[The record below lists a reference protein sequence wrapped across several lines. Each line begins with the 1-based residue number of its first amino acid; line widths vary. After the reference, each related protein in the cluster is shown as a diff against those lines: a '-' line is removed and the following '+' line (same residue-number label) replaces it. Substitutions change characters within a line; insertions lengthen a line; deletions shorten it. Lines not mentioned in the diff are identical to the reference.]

1 MAELERHRLPFSSE
15 KQSDEQAVTSP
26 PQLNPMMNPV
36 LGRNLGR
43 WAEVY
48 FTTPV
53 EQREQAVTELL
64 HELER
69 GDQEHP
75 DLAVEARKSAAAPVE
90 PYTPDPTEQG
100 DDQSIATTEH
110 IAALEEAVRLFEQ
123 PGSRVEVDPLTS
135 HSCPVCQ
142 HDNRPDQVYCGMC
155 GYRISTA
162 AAAET
167 VVELSPL
174 AERSAESH
182 AQNTEMYF
190 PSFGSQLPY
199 ARQPE
204 YVETVDRAPLWPLH
218 VEDESPR
225 WGSAFKVIAVAI
237 ILAGAAWLFLQQRR
251 PVTPTPVASTSSQQT
266 APASQPSTT
275 EPVDTSPAN
284 APAAQSAS
292 SRDRSEAEGSD
303 AVPPVSAPAEAQKS
317 MAPPTNEIT
326 APVATTQS
334 PAKAALPV
342 DAGRPPAS
350 RTSSDTPSTNTHAA
364 ALAKPLPTADG
375 GTEELDRAR
384 ELLAGRSSPPDAGQ
398 ASLWLWKAVSKHN
411 LPAVLLLADLY
422 ARGEGVSRNCDQ
434 ARVLLTAALKRGSVE
449 AGQRL
454 QELQRSGCSER

>member
-15 KQSDEQAVTSP
+15 KQSEEQAVTSP

-69 GDQEHP
+69 GEQDHP
-75 DLAVEARKSAAAPVE
+75 DLAVESPKASVASIE
-90 PYTPDPTEQG
+90 PTADDPAIEQS
-100 DDQSIATTEH
+100 DDRSIATTEH

-123 PGSRVEVDPLTS
+123 PGSRVEIDPLTS

-155 GYRISTA
+155 GYRMINA
-162 AAAET
+162 APVEA
-167 VVELSPL
+167 VVEPSLV
-174 AERSAESH
+174 EHRSESR
-182 AQNTEMYF
+182 AQTPETYF

-199 ARQPE
+199 AREPE
-204 YVETVDRAPLWPLH
+204 YVEKVDRTPLWPLH
-218 VEDESPR
+218 VEDEGR
-225 WGSAFKVIAVAI
+225 GWGSALKVVAVAV

-251 PVTPTPVASTSSQQT
+251 SVAPTPVASTSSGQT
-266 APASQPSTT
+266 APSSQPNATEPAAPENLPASQSG
-275 EPVDTSPAN
+275 TS
-284 APAAQSAS
+284 Q
-292 SRDRSEAEGSD
+292 DRLAAEGSNS
-303 AVPPVSAPAEAQKS
+303 VPPVSVPAEEQKS
-317 MAPPTNEIT
+317 TTPPTNEI
-326 APVATTQS
+326 APPVATTQS
-334 PAKAALPV
+334 PAKAAPAV
-342 DAGRPPAS
+342 DARRPPAS
-350 RTSSDTPSTNTHAA
+350 RASSDTPSSDTHAA
-364 ALAKPLPTADG
+364 ALPKPLPSADG

-398 ASLWLWKAVSKHN
+398 ASVWLWKAVSKHN